1 LNRGPFPAAAEEQMS
16 DVVKVRLKE
25 PTGGTNRTVKISAGV
40 PASKLAP
47 FLARQLKMNM
57 TDEQGQ
63 PRSFKISVPDRRS
76 GGRKHYILQPNES
89 LGDAGVEEGDEI
101 RLVMEHIPA

>member
-1 LNRGPFPAAAEEQMS
+1 MDN
-16 DVVKVRLKE
+16 VVKVRLKE
-25 PTGGTNRTVKISAGV
+25 PTGGINRTVKISSDV
-40 PASKLAP
+40 PAGKLAP

-63 PRSFKISVPDRRS
+63 PRTFKISVPDRRS
-76 GGRKHYILQPNES
+76 GTGRHYILGPHES
-89 LGDAGVEEGDEI
+89 LLDGGVQDGDEI

>member
-1 LNRGPFPAAAEEQMS
+1 MS
-16 DVVKVRLKE
+16 DHVIKVRLKE
-25 PTGGTNRTVKISAGV
+25 PTGGTNRTVKISANV
-40 PASKLAP
+40 PSSKLAP

-57 TDEQGQ
+57 TYEQGQ

>member
-1 LNRGPFPAAAEEQMS
+1 MSGP
-16 DVVKVRLKE
+16 VVKVRLKE
-25 PTGGTNRTVKISAGV
+25 PTGGTNKVVKISSNV
-40 PASKLAP
+40 PSSKLAP

-63 PRSFKISVPDRRS
+63 ARSFKISVPDHRS

-89 LGDAGVEEGDEI
+89 LDDAQVREGDEI

>member
-1 LNRGPFPAAAEEQMS
+1 MS
-16 DVVKVRLKE
+16 DNVIKVRLKE
-25 PTGGTNRTVKISAGV
+25 PTGGTNRTVKISGNV

-63 PRSFKISVPDRRS
+63 PRSFKISVQIGSWWLPNKPASFRNGRRANTKLATLEIATS
-76 GGRKHYILQPNES
+76 FF
-89 LGDAGVEEGDEI
+89 GDFRIG
-101 RLVMEHIPA
+101 L

>member
-1 LNRGPFPAAAEEQMS
+1 MSGP
-16 DVVKVRLKE
+16 VVTVRLKE
-25 PTGGTNRTVKISAGV
+25 PTGGTNKIVKISSNV

-47 FLARQLKMNM
+47 FLARQLGMNM

-76 GGRKHYILQPNES
+76 GGRKHYILQHGES
-89 LGDAGVEEGDEI
+89 LDAAGVQEGDEI